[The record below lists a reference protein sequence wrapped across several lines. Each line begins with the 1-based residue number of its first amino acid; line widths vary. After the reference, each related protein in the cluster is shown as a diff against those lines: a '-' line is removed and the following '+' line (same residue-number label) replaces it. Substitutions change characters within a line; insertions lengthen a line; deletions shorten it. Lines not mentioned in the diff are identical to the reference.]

1 MHGVFLDL
9 RTVDRDDLDLT
20 SLRSVVTQWTCHDWT
35 DPSRLIDRIG
45 DADIVVS
52 NKVRLDAAALASAHR
67 LKLVCI
73 AATGTNNVD
82 LDACHARG
90 ITVSNVT
97 GYATP
102 SVVEHV
108 VAQVL
113 NLMRRLNEYR
123 LAIEEGRWQHAGD
136 FCLLDYPI
144 RELKGQTL
152 GIIGYGELGRAVAA
166 TAGAFGM
173 NVQVAERRGRPPRP
187 GRIPLDRLLATSHVV
202 SLHCPMTDETRA
214 LIGAREL
221 GLIRRDAILV
231 NTARGGIV
239 DEAAL
244 LEALRGGRI
253 AGAAIDVLAEEPPHH
268 GNPLLE
274 TPLPNLLVTPH
285 IAWASINARQRL
297 IDEIAA
303 NIRAWLNGTPR
314 NVASPECP
322 PPAPAT

>member
-20 SLRSVVTQWTCHDWT
+20 SLRSVITQWTWYDWT
-35 DPSRLIDRIG
+35 DPSRLIDRIS
-45 DADIVVS
+45 DADILVS
-52 NKVRLDAAALASAHR
+52 NKVRLDATALASAHK

-73 AATGTNNVD
+73 AATGTNNID
-82 LDACHARG
+82 LNACRARN

-108 VAQVL
+108 FAQIL

-123 LAIEEGRWQHAGD
+123 QAIEEGRWQRAED
-136 FCLLDYPI
+136 FCLMDYPI
-144 RELKGQTL
+144 RELKELTL
-152 GIIGYGELGRAVAA
+152 GIVGYGELGRAVAA

-173 NVQVAERRGRPPRP
+173 NVQIAERRGASPRP
-187 GRIPLDRLLATSHVV
+187 GRVALDDLLASSHVV
-202 SLHCPMTDETRA
+202 SLHCPLTDDTRG
-214 LIGAREL
+214 LIGNREL
-221 GLIRRDAILV
+221 GLMRQDAILV

-239 DEAAL
+239 EETAL
-244 LEALRGGRI
+244 LEAIRAGRI
-253 AGAAIDVLAEEPPHH
+253 AGAAIDVLSEEPPHH

-274 TPLPNLLVTPH
+274 ASLPNLLVTPH

-297 IDEIAA
+297 VDEIST
-303 NIRAWLNGTPR
+303 NIRSWLNGTSR
-314 NVASPECP
+314 NVVCP
-322 PPAPAT
+322 

>member
-9 RTVDRDDLDLT
+9 RTVDRDDLELT
-20 SLRSVVTQWTCHDWT
+20 SLRSVVAQWTCHDWT
-35 DPSRLIDRIG
+35 DPSRVIDRIG

-52 NKVRLDAAALASAHR
+52 NKVRLDAAALESAPK

-73 AATGTNNVD
+73 AATGINNVD
-82 LDACHARG
+82 LDACRARN
-90 ITVSNVT
+90 ITVCNVT

-108 VAQVL
+108 FAQIL

-123 LAIEEGRWQHAGD
+123 QAIEAGRWQRAGD

-144 RELKGQTL
+144 RELKGLTL
-152 GIIGYGELGRAVAA
+152 GVVGYGELGRAVAA

-173 NVQVAERRGRPPRP
+173 NARIAERRGVSPRP
-187 GRIPLDRLLATSHVV
+187 GRIALEQLLASSHVV
-202 SLHCPMTDETRA
+202 SLHCPLTDETCN
-214 LIGAREL
+214 LIGASEL
-221 GLIRRDAILV
+221 GLMRRDAILV

-239 DEAAL
+239 DEVAL
-244 LEALRGGRI
+244 LEAVRAGRI
-253 AGAAIDVLAEEPPHH
+253 AGAAIDVLSEEPPHR

-274 TPLPNLLVTPH
+274 TSLPNLLVTPH

-303 NIRAWLNGTPR
+303 NIGAWLNGMPR
-314 NVASPECP
+314 NVVCS
-322 PPAPAT
+322 

>member
-20 SLRSVVTQWTCHDWT
+20 SLRSAVTQWTCHDWT
-35 DPSRLIDRIG
+35 DPSRVIDRIG

-52 NKVRLDAAALASAHR
+52 NKVRLDAAALESAPK

-73 AATGTNNVD
+73 AATGINNVD
-82 LDACHARG
+82 LDACRARN
-90 ITVSNVT
+90 ITVCNVT

-108 VAQVL
+108 FAQIL
-113 NLMRRLNEYR
+113 NLMRKLNEYR
-123 LAIEEGRWQHAGD
+123 QAIEAGRWQHAGD

-144 RELKGQTL
+144 RELKGLTL
-152 GIIGYGELGRAVAA
+152 GVVGYGELGRAVAA

-173 NVQVAERRGRPPRP
+173 NVRIAERRGVSPRP
-187 GRIPLDRLLATSHVV
+187 GRIALEQLLASSHVV
-202 SLHCPMTDETRA
+202 SLHCPLTDETRN
-214 LIGAREL
+214 LIGASEL
-221 GLIRRDAILV
+221 ALMRQDAILV

-244 LEALRGGRI
+244 LKAIRTGRI
-253 AGAAIDVLAEEPPHH
+253 AGAAVDVLSEEPPHR

-274 TPLPNLLVTPH
+274 TALPNLLVTPH

-297 IDEIAA
+297 IDEIAT
-303 NIRAWLNGTPR
+303 NIDAWLNGMRR
-314 NVASPECP
+314 NVVCP
-322 PPAPAT
+322 

>member
-20 SLRSVVTQWTCHDWT
+20 SLRSVVPHWAFHDWT
-35 DPSRLIDRIG
+35 EPSRVIDRAR
-45 DADIVVS
+45 DADILVS
-52 NKVRLDAAALASAHR
+52 NKATLDRVALESARR

-73 AATGTNNVD
+73 AATGTNNID
-82 LDACHARG
+82 LDACRDLN

-108 VAQVL
+108 YAQIL

-123 LAIEEGRWQHAGD
+123 TAIEEGRWQNADD

-144 RELKGQTL
+144 RELKGMTL
-152 GIIGYGELGRAVAA
+152 GIVGYGELGRAVAA
-166 TAGAFGM
+166 VGGAFGM
-173 NVQVAERRGRPPRP
+173 NILIAERSGSPLRP
-187 GRIPLDRLLATSHVV
+187 GRIPLDELLATAHVV
-202 SLHCPMTDETRA
+202 SLHCPLTDKTRN
-214 LIGAREL
+214 LIGEREL
-221 GLIRRDAILV
+221 GLMRRDAILV

-239 DEAAL
+239 DESAL
-244 LEALRGGRI
+244 LEALRTGRI
-253 AGAAIDVLAEEPPHH
+253 AGAAVDVLSEEPPHR
-268 GNPLLE
+268 GNPLLQIS
-274 TPLPNLLVTPH
+274 LPNLLVTSH

-303 NIRAWLNGTPR
+303 NISAWLDGTPR
-314 NVASPECP
+314 NLVCP
-322 PPAPAT
+322 